1 MMCMGLQG
9 VPTVSREGTV
19 GELVP
24 SWGALRTPTSQ
35 TWPCSGPTRGFVCPS
50 CRPFALNDLDD
61 YEKHFTVMNY
71 DPEVVLKQVG
81 AWWDLQTQTPP
92 PAACLLGRLC
102 RQRSC
107 LLAPALCQTVVCP

>member
-9 VPTVSREGTV
+9 VPTVSREGALR
-19 GELVP
+19 ELVP
-24 SWGALRTPTSQ
+24 SWGALSTPTSQ
-35 TWPCSGPTRGFVCPS
+35 TWPCSGPTQGFVCPS

-81 AWWDLQTQTPP
+81 AW
-92 PAACLLGRLC
+92 
-102 RQRSC
+102 
-107 LLAPALCQTVVCP
+107 